1 MSVFLL
7 DTNVLIAL
15 AWPSHTAHASAQ
27 HWFDTHGP
35 NGWATCPITQG
46 GFVRVLSNPAVSV
59 HALSVPE
66 ALQLLRI
73 NLRHPAHR
81 FLADKIDL
89 LAAVK
94 GVGARLTGHQ
104 QITDAYLLG
113 LAMHHGAKL
122 ATLDRGLLSWGG
134 SRDVELI
141 RSQRE

>member
-1 MSVFLL
+1 MAVFLL

-27 HWFDTHGP
+27 RWFDTHAQQ
-35 NGWATCPITQG
+35 GWATCPITQC
-46 GFVRVLSNPAVSV
+46 GFVRLLSNPAVSV

-66 ALQLLRI
+66 ALQLLRA
-73 NLRHPAHR
+73 NLSHPGHH
-81 FLADKIDL
+81 FLADKTDL

-94 GVGARLTGHQ
+94 AVGIRLRGHQ

-122 ATLDRGLLSWGG
+122 TTLDRGLLSWGG
-134 SRDVELI
+134 TRDVELI
-141 RSQRE
+141 R